1 MIPGNVYNIFSTW
14 NFFIFQILKR
24 LKILFRIIIK
34 HTLSIFGSRPQA
46 NMLESQKKI
55 LKSYALYK
63 ASRGAWETC
72 IMLTTE
78 HFKVL
83 CVWSYILTNL
93 IILIKLLCLGMV
105 GEARSKAG
113 FDWAIGGTSPAKI
126 QTRKGLARLYQ
137 NTTLISEWVLRIW
150 NLQNSFK

>member
-1 MIPGNVYNIFSTW
+1 MK
-14 NFFIFQILKR
+14 FFIFQILKR
-24 LKILFRIIIK
+24 LKILSRIVVK
-34 HTLSIFGSRPQA
+34 RTLSIFGSRPQA
-46 NMLESQKKI
+46 NVLESQKKI

-72 IMLTTE
+72 IILTAK

-83 CVWSYILTNL
+83 CVWSYVLT
-93 IILIKLLCLGMV
+93 KLLCLGMV

-137 NTTLISEWVLRIW
+137 NTTLNSEWVLRIW